1 MTPAE
6 AFLTVLRDA
15 HAMLQTVL
23 NDIELEQLWRKPPG
37 TANAIG
43 AIYPHAI
50 GIEDL
55 YIQQILQGKS
65 LVWDEGNW
73 AEKLGRATAPN
84 LWEAEAETFD
94 MHAFLGYRRAV
105 YTASELYIA
114 GLGAEDLDRM
124 VPFPGRDWSMSV
136 ARLLTVVVS
145 HCTSHAGEIAALKGV
160 FGAKGLP
167 Y

>member
-23 NDIELEQLWRKPPG
+23 NDIESEQLWRKPPG

-43 AIYPHAI
+43 AIYSHAI
-50 GIEDL
+50 GVEDL
-55 YIQQILQGKS
+55 YIQRILQGKP
-65 LVWDEGNW
+65 LVWDEDNW

-84 LWEAEAETFD
+84 LWESEGVIPFD
-94 MHAFLGYRRAV
+94 LHAFLGYRRAV

-114 GLGAEDLDRM
+114 GLRQEDLDRT
-124 VPFPGRDWSMSV
+124 VQFPGRDWSMSI

-160 FGAKGLP
+160 FGARGLP
-167 Y
+167 